1 MRLRELFFENLDR
14 TGESKSAVVGYG
26 RGMGHKGHMM
36 LASSVLTQANE
47 SGSDPYFVI
56 SRTMGKDDPL
66 SPEEKLQI
74 YNKVFPNNPQVFRT
88 ATEEMPDLNRVL
100 KKLATMGYGDV
111 TVVVGADQVNAFQ
124 YLVRPD
130 KSGVEPYKQFGLEHM
145 KVIARQ
151 DTNDPS
157 REEEGP
163 RATPM
168 RDVLPDPNKSE
179 DEKFAVW
186 RDAMSP
192 QLSDQ
197 EVRDLMTTALQRM
210 QDFSKPK
217 VRAKKEKAVAE
228 GVAETVSMQ
237 YAQKVLSHYGA
248 DYFKTTY
255 DTLYF
260 SKYRKQFSIS
270 RIRDDDSASAG
281 SVNLS
286 DLNAVVRKLRGMRV
300 PLSPFGEGVEE
311 GIMNFL
317 AKPAAT
323 AISKAPSVA
332 KSSDIPPDIMML
344 VQKIKNNVQ
353 LRPDE
358 LSKLKT
364 FKATRDMYKTDKSV
378 GEEAAGVGIVT
389 KQNSTADVGPGTLRK
404 NLKAF
409 NLTK

>member
-1 MRLRELFFENLDR
+1 MIKATGRQGKINMRLRELFFENLDR

-26 RGMGHKGHMM
+26 RGMGHKGHMF

-100 KKLATMGYGDV
+100 KKLATMGYSDV

-130 KSGVEPYKQFGLEHM
+130 KSGVEPYKQFGLENM

-168 RDVLPDPNKSE
+168 RQALVDPNMN
-179 DEKFAVW
+179 DQEKFDIW

-197 EVRDLMTTALQRM
+197 EVRDLMATALQRM

-217 VRAKKEKAVAE
+217 VRAKKEKAA
-228 GVAETVSMQ
+228 A
-237 YAQKVLSHYGA
+237 
-248 DYFKTTY
+248 
-255 DTLYF
+255 
-260 SKYRKQFSIS
+260 
-270 RIRDDDSASAG
+270 
-281 SVNLS
+281 
-286 DLNAVVRKLRGMRV
+286 
-300 PLSPFGEGVEE
+300 E

-323 AISKAPSVA
+323 AISKAPTVA
-332 KSSDIPPDIMML
+332 KASDIPPDIMML

-358 LSKLKT
+358 LSKLRT
-364 FKATRDMYKTDKSV
+364 FKTTRDMYKTDKSV

>member
-26 RGMGHKGHMM
+26 RGMGHKGHMF

-100 KKLATMGYGDV
+100 KKLATMGYSDV

-130 KSGVEPYKQFGLEHM
+130 KSGVEPFKQFGLENM

-168 RDVLPDPNKSE
+168 RQALVDPNMN
-179 DEKFAVW
+179 DQEKFDIW

-197 EVRDLMTTALQRM
+197 EVRDLMATALQRM

-217 VRAKKEKAVAE
+217 VRAKKEKAA
-228 GVAETVSMQ
+228 A
-237 YAQKVLSHYGA
+237 
-248 DYFKTTY
+248 
-255 DTLYF
+255 
-260 SKYRKQFSIS
+260 
-270 RIRDDDSASAG
+270 
-281 SVNLS
+281 
-286 DLNAVVRKLRGMRV
+286 
-300 PLSPFGEGVEE
+300 E

-323 AISKAPSVA
+323 AISKAPTVA
-332 KSSDIPPDIMML
+332 KASDIPPDIMML

-364 FKATRDMYKTDKSV
+364 FKVTRDMYKTDKSV

>member
-14 TGESKSAVVGYG
+14 TGESKSAVVGWG

-36 LASSVLTQANE
+36 LASSVLTQANDA
-47 SGSDPYFVI
+47 SADPYFVI

-100 KKLATMGYGDV
+100 KKLATMGYNAV

-130 KSGVEPYKQFGLEHM
+130 KSGVEPYKQFGLDSM
-145 KVIARQ
+145 NVIARQ

-168 RDVLPDPNKSE
+168 RQALVDPNMN
-179 DEKFAVW
+179 DQEKFDIW
-186 RDAMSP
+186 RDAMSQ

-197 EVRDLMTTALQRM
+197 EVRDLMATALQRM

-217 VRAKKEKAVAE
+217 VRAKKEKAA
-228 GVAETVSMQ
+228 A
-237 YAQKVLSHYGA
+237 
-248 DYFKTTY
+248 
-255 DTLYF
+255 
-260 SKYRKQFSIS
+260 
-270 RIRDDDSASAG
+270 
-281 SVNLS
+281 
-286 DLNAVVRKLRGMRV
+286 
-300 PLSPFGEGVEE
+300 E

-323 AISKAPSVA
+323 AISKAPNVA
-332 KSSDIPPDIMML
+332 KASDIPPDIMML

-364 FKATRDMYKTDKSV
+364 FKATRDVYKTDKAV

>member
-14 TGESKSAVVGYG
+14 TGESKSAVVGWG

-36 LASSVLTQANE
+36 LASSVLTQANDA
-47 SGSDPYFVI
+47 SADPYFVI

-130 KSGVEPYKQFGLEHM
+130 KSGVEPYKQFGLDSM
-145 KVIARQ
+145 NVIARQ

-168 RDVLPDPNKSE
+168 RQALVDPNMN
-179 DEKFAVW
+179 DQEKFDVW

-197 EVRDLMTTALQRM
+197 EVRDLMATALQRM

-217 VRAKKEKAVAE
+217 V
-228 GVAETVSMQ
+228 
-237 YAQKVLSHYGA
+237 
-248 DYFKTTY
+248 KTTKKK
-255 DTLYF
+255 D
-260 SKYRKQFSIS
+260 
-270 RIRDDDSASAG
+270 
-281 SVNLS
+281 
-286 DLNAVVRKLRGMRV
+286 M
-300 PLSPFGEGVEE
+300 
-311 GIMNFL
+311 
-317 AKPAAT
+317 AT
-323 AISKAPSVA
+323 A
-332 KSSDIPPDIMML
+332 
-344 VQKIKNNVQ
+344 
-353 LRPDE
+353 
-358 LSKLKT
+358 
-364 FKATRDMYKTDKSV
+364 
-378 GEEAAGVGIVT
+378 EEAAGVGIVT